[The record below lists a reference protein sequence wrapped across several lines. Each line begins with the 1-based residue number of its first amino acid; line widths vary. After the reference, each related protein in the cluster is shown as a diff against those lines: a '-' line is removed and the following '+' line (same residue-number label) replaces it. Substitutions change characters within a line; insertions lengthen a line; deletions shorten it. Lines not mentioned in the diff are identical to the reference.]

1 MKITIDTETG
11 IITVPPYKLTGKTI
25 KMLAKLLPADLDNYT
40 IREESVYTGYA
51 PLDNDGKIPP
61 AYIPQYPYPGDTI
74 GAPWWQTYYSTGGH
88 QAKQDMFTVQCKDNL
103 YKTHDD
109 ILTKSNLAD
118 VLNEKNWGAKGKPF
132 DEMMKEHLAKEAKI
146 NNEFVGP
153 TKL

>member
-51 PLDNDGKIPP
+51 PLDIDGKIPP
-61 AYIPQYPYPGDTI
+61 AYIPPFQGWNNWP
-74 GAPWWQTYYSTGGH
+74 TYVSTAGH
-88 QAKQDMFTVQCKDNL
+88 QAKQDMFTDQCKDNL